1 MNETYVKEMKQK
13 YGKKFIGNVIRIIDS
28 QTLLVNVGKYDLK
41 VGDIIQV
48 YEHNEEILDLDGTPI
63 GNYEFIKGELE
74 VIQTEDAY
82 SVCKSNATVTKAAP
96 LFALSPLLEKEITST
111 VPLNVNSKDI
121 KPVSI
126 ANPKITIGDPVKKA

>member
-1 MNETYVKEMKQK
+1 MNETYVKKMKQK
-13 YGKKFIGNVIRIIDS
+13 YGKKFIGNVIRIIDK
-28 QTLLVNVGKYDLK
+28 QTLLVNIGKYDLK

-82 SVCKSNATVTKAAP
+82 SVCKSNATITKTVP
-96 LFALSPLLEKEITST
+96 LFALSPLLEKEVSST
-111 VPLNVNSKDI
+111 APLNVDSKDI
-121 KPVSI
+121 KPILIS
-126 ANPKITIGDPVKKA
+126 NPKISIGDPVKKA